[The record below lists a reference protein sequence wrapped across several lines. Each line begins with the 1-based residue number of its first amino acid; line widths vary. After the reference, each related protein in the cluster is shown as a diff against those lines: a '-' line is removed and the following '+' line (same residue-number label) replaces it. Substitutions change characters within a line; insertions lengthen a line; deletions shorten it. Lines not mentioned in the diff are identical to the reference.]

1 MSGLEGSVD
10 RIAAE
15 TGFSGVVRVDRGDDV
30 QLVKAY
36 GLAHRGFQIANTADT
51 QFATLAGRRD

>member
-1 MSGLEGSVD
+1 MDALEESVD

-15 TGFSGVVRVDRGDDV
+15 TKFSGVVRIDRGDDV

-36 GLAHRGFQIANTADT
+36 GLANRGP
-51 QFATLAGRRD
+51 